1 MQPDKNFKSIF
12 DYDVPYVENPYP
24 RMRRER
30 LERDARFANVCCAV
44 LIATVVL
51 ASCVELIRALAV

>member
-1 MQPDKNFKSIF
+1 MEPDENFKSMF

-30 LERDARFANVCCAV
+30 LEHDARFANVCCAV
-44 LIATVVL
+44 LVAAVVL
-51 ASCVELIRALAV
+51 GACVELIRALAV